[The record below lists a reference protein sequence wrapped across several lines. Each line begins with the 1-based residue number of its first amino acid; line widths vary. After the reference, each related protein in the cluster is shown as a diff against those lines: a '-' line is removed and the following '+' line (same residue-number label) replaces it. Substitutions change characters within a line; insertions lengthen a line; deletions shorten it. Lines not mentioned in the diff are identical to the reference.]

1 MKLIF
6 HKRYIGNACLKESVG
21 NYGAFYLHI
30 GGKKKMSEKV
40 LQYDKPSL
48 QGTLTIPGD
57 KSVSHR
63 SVMFGAIAKGKT
75 TVDGFLLGEDCLST
89 IDCFRKLGVKID
101 VEGTNVSIDSPG
113 IDGWQEPSEVL
124 YTGNS
129 GTTTRLMLG
138 ILAGSNVHTVMTGDA
153 SIGKR
158 PMRRVIDPLRQMGA
172 HITGRAN
179 GQYTPLAIQGTTLRA
194 IDYHMPVASAQ
205 VKSAILLAGLRAE
218 GTTIVRETEISR
230 DHTERMLRQ
239 FGAKVDEADGV
250 ISIQGGQTLTGTHVS
265 VPGDISSAAFFLV
278 AGAICEGSK
287 IMLKN
292 VGINPTRDGIIEV
305 LQNMGA
311 AMTLMP
317 NEDSQSE
324 PTATIT
330 IETSALKGT
339 TIEGDIIPRLIDE
352 IPILALLATQAHGK
366 TIIKDAEELKVK
378 ETDRIT
384 AVVDE
389 LKKLGANI
397 EATEDGMIIEG
408 PTPLQGASLKT
419 YGDHRIGMMGAVA
432 ALITDGAV
440 TLDDAECIAVSYP
453 PFFEHI
459 EVVK

>member
-1 MKLIF
+1 
-6 HKRYIGNACLKESVG
+6 
-21 NYGAFYLHI
+21 
-30 GGKKKMSEKV
+30 MSEKV
-40 LQYDKPSL
+40 LQYHKPSL
-48 QGTLTIPGD
+48 QGHLTIPGD

-63 SVMFGAIAKGKT
+63 SVMFGAIATGKT

-101 VEGTNVSIDSPG
+101 VDGTNVTIESAG
-113 IDGWQEPSEVL
+113 MEAWQEPSEVL

-138 ILAGSNVHTVMTGDA
+138 ILAGSNVHSVMTGDA

-172 HITGRAN
+172 HITGRAD
-179 GQYTPLAIQGTTLRA
+179 GQYTPLAIQGTTLQA
-194 IDYHMPVASAQ
+194 IDYQMPVASAQ
-205 VKSAILLAGLRAE
+205 VKSAILLAGLRAQ
-218 GTTIVRETEISR
+218 GTTVVRETEISR

-239 FGAKVDEADGV
+239 FGAQLTVEEGV
-250 ISIQGGQTLTGTHVS
+250 ISFEGGQTLLGTHVS

-278 AGAICEGSK
+278 AGAICQNSK
-287 IMLKN
+287 VVLEN
-292 VGINPTRDGIIEV
+292 VGINPTRDGVIEV
-305 LQNMGA
+305 LRNMGA
-311 AMTLMP
+311 SMTVVP
-317 NEDSQSE
+317 NEDDQSE

-330 IETSALKGT
+330 IETSTLKGT
-339 TIEGDIIPRLIDE
+339 IIEGDIIPRLIDE
-352 IPILALLATQAHGK
+352 IPILALLATQAHGT

-389 LKKLGANI
+389 LQKLGARI
-397 EATEDGMIIEG
+397 EATEDGMVIEG

-432 ALITDGAV
+432 ALITNGAV

-453 PFFEHI
+453 SFFEHV
-459 EVVK
+459 ETVKK

>member
-1 MKLIF
+1 
-6 HKRYIGNACLKESVG
+6 
-21 NYGAFYLHI
+21 
-30 GGKKKMSEKV
+30 MSEKV
-40 LQYDKPSL
+40 LQYNKPSL
-48 QGTLTIPGD
+48 QGLLTIPGD

-63 SVMFGAIAKGKT
+63 SVMFGAIATGKT

-101 VEGTNVSIDSPG
+101 VDGTNVTIESAG
-113 IDGWQEPSEVL
+113 MEAWQEPSEVL

-138 ILAGSNVHTVMTGDA
+138 ILAGSKVHSVMTGDA

-172 HITGRAN
+172 HITGRAD
-179 GQYTPLAIQGTTLRA
+179 GQYTPLAIQGTKLQA
-194 IDYHMPVASAQ
+194 IDYQMPVASAQ
-205 VKSAILLAGLRAE
+205 VKSAILLAALRAQ
-218 GTTIVRETEISR
+218 GTTIVRETEVSR

-239 FGAKVDEADGV
+239 FGAQITVADGV
-250 ISIQGGQTLTGTHVS
+250 ITFEGGQTLSGTHVS

-278 AGAICEGSK
+278 AGAICHDSK
-287 IMLKN
+287 IVLEN
-292 VGINPTRDGIIEV
+292 VGVNPTRDGIIEV

-311 AMTLMP
+311 SITIVA
-317 NEDSQSE
+317 NEDGQSE

-330 IETSALKGT
+330 VETSTLNGT
-339 TIEGDIIPRLIDE
+339 IIQGNMIPRLIDE

-389 LKKLGANI
+389 LKKLGAHI

-408 PTPLQGASLKT
+408 PTPLYGASLKT

-453 PFFEHI
+453 SFFEHV
-459 EVVK
+459 ESVKK

>member
-1 MKLIF
+1 
-6 HKRYIGNACLKESVG
+6 
-21 NYGAFYLHI
+21 
-30 GGKKKMSEKV
+30 MSKKV

-57 KSVSHR
+57 KSISHR
-63 SVMFGAIAKGKT
+63 SVMFGAIATGKT

-113 IDGWQEPSEVL
+113 IEGWQEPTEVL

-129 GTTTRLMLG
+129 GTTTRLLLG
-138 ILAGSNVHTVMTGDA
+138 ILAGSTIHSVMTGDA

-172 HITGRAN
+172 HITGRAD
-179 GQYTPLAIQGTTLRA
+179 GQYTPLAIQGTALQA

-205 VKSAILLAGLRAE
+205 VKSAVLLAGLRAE
-218 GTTIVRETEISR
+218 GTTIVREMEVSR

-239 FGAKVDEADGV
+239 FGAQVDEVDGV
-250 ISIQGGQTLTGTHVS
+250 ISLKGGQTLTGTHVS

-278 AGAICEGSK
+278 AGAICEDSK
-287 IMLKN
+287 ITLEN
-292 VGINPTRDGIIEV
+292 VGVNPTRDGIIEV
-305 LQNMGA
+305 LHNMGA
-311 AMTLMP
+311 SITLMP

-330 IETSALKGT
+330 IETSTLRGT

-352 IPILALLATQAHGK
+352 IPILALLATQANGK

-408 PTPLQGASLKT
+408 PTPLRGASLKT

-453 PFFEHI
+453 SFFEHI
-459 EVVK
+459 EEVK

>member
-1 MKLIF
+1 
-6 HKRYIGNACLKESVG
+6 
-21 NYGAFYLHI
+21 
-30 GGKKKMSEKV
+30 MSEKV

-57 KSVSHR
+57 KSISHR
-63 SVMFGAIAKGKT
+63 SVMFGAIATGKT

-89 IDCFRKLGVKID
+89 IDCFHKLGVKID

-113 IDGWQEPSEVL
+113 IEGWQEPTEVL

-138 ILAGSNVHTVMTGDA
+138 ILAGSTVHSVMTGDA

-172 HITGRAN
+172 QITGRAN
-179 GQYTPLAIQGTTLRA
+179 GQYTPLAIQGTALQA

-205 VKSAILLAGLRAE
+205 VKSAVLLAGLRAE
-218 GTTIVRETEISR
+218 GTTIVREMEVSR

-239 FGAKVDEADGV
+239 FGAQVEEVDGV
-250 ISIQGGQTLTGTHVS
+250 ISLKGGQTLTGTHVS

-278 AGAICEGSK
+278 AGAICEDSK
-287 IMLKN
+287 ITLEN

-305 LQNMGA
+305 LHNMGA
-311 AMTLMP
+311 SLTLMP

-324 PTATIT
+324 PTATIV
-330 IETSALKGT
+330 IETSTLRGT

-352 IPILALLATQAHGK
+352 IPILALLATQANGK

-397 EATEDGMIIEG
+397 EATKDGMIIEG
-408 PTPLQGASLKT
+408 PTPLRGASLKT

-453 PFFEHI
+453 SFFEHVE
-459 EVVK
+459 EVK

>member
-1 MKLIF
+1 
-6 HKRYIGNACLKESVG
+6 
-21 NYGAFYLHI
+21 
-30 GGKKKMSEKV
+30 MSEKV

-57 KSVSHR
+57 KSISHR
-63 SVMFGAIAKGKT
+63 SVMFGAIATGKT

-113 IDGWQEPSEVL
+113 IEGWQEPTEVL

-138 ILAGSNVHTVMTGDA
+138 ILAGSTVHSVMTGDA

-179 GQYTPLAIQGTTLRA
+179 GQYTPLAIQGTALQA

-205 VKSAILLAGLRAE
+205 VKSAVLLAGLRAE
-218 GTTIVRETEISR
+218 GTTIVREMEVSR

-239 FGAKVDEADGV
+239 FGAQVDEVDGV
-250 ISIQGGQTLTGTHVS
+250 ISLKGGQTLTGTHVN

-278 AGAICEGSK
+278 AGAICEDSK
-287 IMLKN
+287 ITLEN

-305 LQNMGA
+305 LHNMGA
-311 AMTLMP
+311 SITLMP

-330 IETSALKGT
+330 IETSTLRGT

-352 IPILALLATQAHGK
+352 IPILALLATQANGK

-389 LKKLGANI
+389 LKKLGATI

-408 PTPLQGASLKT
+408 PTPLCGASLKT

-453 PFFEHI
+453 SFFEHI
-459 EVVK
+459 EEVK